1 MLGMV
6 VREEADFSPAPFA
19 LNPARNE
26 AVDPSSVYGIVQVR
40 ILSGLTGLKIDP
52 WGFLLPLTHLVWAV
66 TVAALLG
73 VLFVLQLFPSCQPG
87 RSLLCSDWSVNAFSP
102 VRVLLQ
108 QDVVWPAQWWWWER
122 LVLGLWMLA
131 TLVLTKSYAGN
142 LISLLAVRYVPQPF
156 QTLQDIVDNVR
167 VAVIAQKHSTF
178 EQSLREVKYGVFHE
192 IAELEDKGR
201 LNFLTHS
208 ELAESLDTLV
218 RAGHHV
224 LVDLD
229 VNHRKRMSLD
239 FSRKGRCDFYR
250 SRESY
255 LPLPCS
261 MVVQKTSPLLHGINK
276 GLMTLFEKGIIRHWT
291 DSEGNHTVC
300 NNVPKKVMITSY
312 ISLSNI
318 WGVFAML
325 GGGLTAGL
333 VVWCAELVVRPSQQ
347 H

>member
-1 MLGMV
+1 MT
-6 VREEADFSPAPFA
+6 
-19 LNPARNE
+19 N
-26 AVDPSSVYGIVQVR
+26 
-40 ILSGLTGLKIDP
+40 SGSLTP
-52 WGFLLPLTHLVWAV
+52 
-66 TVAALLG
+66 
-73 VLFVLQLFPSCQPG
+73 
-87 RSLLCSDWSVNAFSP
+87 NA
-102 VRVLLQ
+102 
-108 QDVVWPAQWWWWER
+108 DVVWPAQWWWWER

-178 EQSLREVKYGVFHE
+178 EQSLRVTQETQYCAHSEIFGTSNITQACQVSSAATCTYWQLLLAESEILLFFPQEVKYGVFHE

-276 GLMTLFEKGIIRHWT
+276 GCVLLR
-291 DSEGNHTVC
+291 SNAA
-300 NNVPKKVMITSY
+300 TS
-312 ISLSNI
+312 
-318 WGVFAML
+318 
-325 GGGLTAGL
+325 
-333 VVWCAELVVRPSQQ
+333 
-347 H
+347 